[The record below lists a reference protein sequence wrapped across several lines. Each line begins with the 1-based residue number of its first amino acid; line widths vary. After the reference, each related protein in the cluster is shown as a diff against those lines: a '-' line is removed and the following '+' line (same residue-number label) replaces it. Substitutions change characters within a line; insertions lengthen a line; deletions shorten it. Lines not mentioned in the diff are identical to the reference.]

1 MSVARLLHAYFLG
14 SAVTRWFTRAGVVL
28 LAIAVFVVIGADP
41 SLHVLAFA
49 MLGITSLFLGTAL
62 MPITL
67 GRLSQSRTAHLLP
80 GVRIKLLVSAL
91 LTILVVALPVGVLTP
106 LVYITGNDGKFG
118 DLTLYPE
125 LREFMLDLAW
135 TAYTSAILIAFWMYL
150 LAWCVT
156 NERNLVGM
164 AKGLVVLLI
173 LLFAPAREFQNLSS
187 NYVWNLQQIAVLF
200 TAFTVLFLSWPR
212 LSNYFAAW
220 RRPRPA
226 AGTGE
231 TTSAGSKDIAGKEVD
246 LIFGNANPWLFVAA
260 LAVPIFAA
268 SRVGRSYPAVWLLYL
283 TIASTVAGALSGQS
297 AERSRALWLRTDWT
311 RAELFSVAENSAWRH
326 NGLILGALVMF
337 MLIGG
342 IASDMPRFVLLAGI
356 PIVVL
361 GTVLSTYLGLMVT
374 QGVRFPEVLLGVGVM
389 LALMSLS
396 LMVDSQSRKPMAI
409 ATLLLALTGL
419 AVFLRNKAWE
429 RWSRMD
435 WTECRRERTSTS
447 RSRA

>member
-1 MSVARLLHAYFLG
+1 
-14 SAVTRWFTRAGVVL
+14 
-28 LAIAVFVVIGADP
+28 
-41 SLHVLAFA
+41 
-49 MLGITSLFLGTAL
+49 
-62 MPITL
+62 
-67 GRLSQSRTAHLLP
+67 
-80 GVRIKLLVSAL
+80 
-91 LTILVVALPVGVLTP
+91 
-106 LVYITGNDGKFG
+106 
-118 DLTLYPE
+118 
-125 LREFMLDLAW
+125 
-135 TAYTSAILIAFWMYL
+135 
-150 LAWCVT
+150 
-156 NERNLVGM
+156 
-164 AKGLVVLLI
+164 
-173 LLFAPAREFQNLSS
+173 
-187 NYVWNLQQIAVLF
+187 
-200 TAFTVLFLSWPR
+200 
-212 LSNYFAAW
+212 
-220 RRPRPA
+220 
-226 AGTGE
+226 
-231 TTSAGSKDIAGKEVD
+231 
-246 LIFGNANPWLFVAA
+246 
-260 LAVPIFAA
+260 VPIFAA